1 MAGIVRHATGTALL
15 LTLAVGG
22 ALAATDPTRPPAAW
36 LGQGGAVTTA
46 SGGPRLQSV
55 LMPERG
61 KPVAVIAGQ
70 TVPLGTMFGAA
81 RLVRLTEREAV
92 LHEGGGNQP
101 RRGGAR
107 RRDVRS
113 TLRQDHGGPGSCRWR
128 QRTRDLTMNATAPCS
143 FDRRRSKP
151 QPIHSRRNSSAH
163 G

>member
-92 LHEGGGNQP
+92 LHGPDGVTRLYLTPDVVKQMIVAPAGGKARQP
-101 RRGGAR
+101 AQGKERR
-107 RRDVRS
+107 
-113 TLRQDHGGPGSCRWR
+113 
-128 QRTRDLTMNATAPCS
+128 
-143 FDRRRSKP
+143 
-151 QPIHSRRNSSAH
+151 
-163 G
+163 